1 MGAFDHLK
9 GTGGLA
15 AAANPFSDQPGTPPP
30 ALTGR
35 DPQLRLLLTTIEQV
49 GAGRNAGEL
58 FLAGPRGLGKTSLLV
73 EAGREA
79 SGRGIAVVRTE
90 LSRDPDDATAL
101 VLSALTDAVGRSGL
115 DTLLDRV
122 AGLSLGP
129 VGLQLRG
136 APASAPTSLTHVL
149 LEAARACHDDGGL
162 LVLLDEAQEH
172 PATAAAVVRA
182 AHRASQDGL
191 AFGAV
196 LAGLPRV
203 VKDVVAEV
211 SYAERIPA
219 STLGALDADD
229 AFDAIARPLA
239 EAGVELDDDRRPH
252 VRTVTG
258 GYPYFVQV
266 LGRSLWEA
274 ADDPER
280 ITDAAWAAAVTA
292 TAKRTD
298 QWLADRFARVPPAQQ
313 RYLHAANELGWPAS
327 TGEIAAAL
335 DSDHATQSPTRAA
348 LIDDGLLW
356 APGRGVVDLVI
367 PPLGGW
373 LDRHPPR

>member
-9 GTGGLA
+9 GDGGLA
-15 AAANPFSDQPGTPPP
+15 AANNPFSDQPGTPPP
-30 ALTGR
+30 VLTGR
-35 DPQLRLLLTTIEQV
+35 DPQLRLLLTMIEQV
-49 GAGRNAGEL
+49 EGGRNAGEL
-58 FLAGPRGLGKTSLLV
+58 FVAAPRGLGKTSLLV
-73 EAGREA
+73 ETGREA
-79 SGRGIAVVRTE
+79 ADRGIVVVRTE
-90 LSRDPDDATAL
+90 LSRDADDATAL

-115 DTLLDRV
+115 QALLDRV

-136 APASAPTSLTHVL
+136 ETATAPTSLTHVL

-172 PATAAAVVRA
+172 PATAAAVMRT

-196 LAGLPRV
+196 LAGLPRM

-211 SYAERIPA
+211 SYAERVPA
-219 STLGALDADD
+219 TTLGALGRDD

-239 EAGVELDDDRRPH
+239 DAGVELDDARRPH
-252 VRTVTG
+252 VLTVTG
-258 GYPYFVQV
+258 GYPYFVQI
-266 LGRSLWEA
+266 LGRALWQS
-274 ADDPER
+274 ADEPDR
-280 ITDAAWAAAVTA
+280 ITDAAWTAAATA
-292 TAKRTD
+292 TARRTD
-298 QWLADRFARVPPAQQ
+298 QWLGDRFARVPPAQQ
-313 RYLHAANELGWPAS
+313 RYLHAANEVGWPAS
-327 TGEIAAAL
+327 TGAIAAAL

-348 LIDDGLLW
+348 LIDDGLLY